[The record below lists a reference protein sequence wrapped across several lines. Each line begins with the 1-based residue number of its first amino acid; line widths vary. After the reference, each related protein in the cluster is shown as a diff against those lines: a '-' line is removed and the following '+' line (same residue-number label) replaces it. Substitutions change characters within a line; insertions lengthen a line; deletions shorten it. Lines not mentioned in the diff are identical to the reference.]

1 VSAKLTADFSGVVVL
16 VTGAA
21 SGMGAGIA
29 RRFIE
34 AHATVC
40 GCDISAE
47 STGPEGVATWGK
59 VDVSSDASISSYVS
73 KVAAE
78 HGRIDVLVNVAGVGV
93 QGNTFAATHE
103 VSTDGWQKVIDV
115 NLSGAFLASRAALP
129 ELIKAKGSV
138 VHVASI
144 MSYVNAPG
152 TVAYGSAN
160 VHPDF
165 RSAKGGWRQACS
177 DSLERW
183 RWSTRSKACALIQ
196 YALDLSTR
204 RWCVDTSSRAATRR
218 RNLRRS
224 TPCIPSAELVVR
236 LRSRTPC
243 SGWPLHRPVSSP
255 GSVSRSTAAMPRNER
270 PSLVKRQ
277 KL

>member
-21 SGMGAGIA
+21 SGIGAAIA
-29 RRFIE
+29 KRFIE

-78 HGRIDVLVNVAGVGV
+78 HGRIDVLVNAAGVGV
-93 QGNTFAATHE
+93 QGNTFAPTHE

-115 NLSGAFLASRAALP
+115 NLTGAFLASRAALP

-152 TVAYGSAN
+152 TVAYGSAKAGLLGLTR
-160 VHPDF
+160 VMALEY
-165 RSAKGGWRQACS
+165 AKQGVRVNSVCPGF
-177 DSLERW
+177 
-183 RWSTRSKACALIQ
+183 
-196 YALDLSTR
+196 
-204 RWCVDTSSRAATRR
+204 VDTPMVRRHLEQSGDPAKELAAL
-218 RNLRRS
+218 NS
-224 TPCIPSAELVVR
+224 
-236 LRSRTPC
+236 
-243 SGWPLHRPVSSP
+243 LHPIGRI
-255 GSVSRSTAAMPRNER
+255 GR
-270 PSLVKRQ
+270 PSEIADAVFWLASASASFVTGIGLQ
-277 KL
+277 VDGGYAAQ

>member
-1 VSAKLTADFSGVVVL
+1 VSAELTADLAGVVVA

-21 SGMGAGIA
+21 SGIGAAIA
-29 RRFIE
+29 KRFTE
-34 AHATVC
+34 AHAIVC
-40 GCDISAE
+40 GCDSSAE

-59 VDVSSDASISSYVS
+59 VDVSSDASNSSYVS

-78 HGRIDVLVNVAGVGV
+78 HGRIDVLVNAAGVGV
-93 QGNTFAATHE
+93 QGNTFAPTHE

-115 NLSGAFLASRAALP
+115 NLTGAFLSSRAALP

-152 TVAYGSAN
+152 TVDYGSAKAGLLGLTR
-160 VHPDF
+160 VMALEY
-165 RSAKGGWRQACS
+165 AKQGVRVNSVCPGFV
-177 DSLERW
+177 D
-183 RWSTRSKACALIQ
+183 TPM
-196 YALDLSTR
+196 
-204 RWCVDTSSRAATRR
+204 CVDTSSRAATRR

-255 GSVSRSTAAMPRNER
+255 GSVSRSTADAA
-270 PSLVKRQ
+270 Q
-277 KL
+277 